1 MALRWV
7 SAAGGSQYGVSDFQP
22 VRGNK
27 GGTLVCSLFGS
38 ACGLGFLYDPEAVC
52 GESVLL

>member
-7 SAAGGSQYGVSDFQP
+7 SAVGGSQYGVSDFQP